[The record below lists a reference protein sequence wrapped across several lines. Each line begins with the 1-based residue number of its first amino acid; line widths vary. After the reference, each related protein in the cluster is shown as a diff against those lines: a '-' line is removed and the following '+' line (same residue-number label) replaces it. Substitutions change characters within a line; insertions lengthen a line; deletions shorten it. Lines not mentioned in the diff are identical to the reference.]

1 MKHKSIFFVKE
12 DQNNTLKKEDS
23 WFTELKI
30 DESVHSG
37 EPDLSCPGKA
47 REQDGPRVPLQDFR

>member
-1 MKHKSIFFVKE
+1 MKYKSIFYVKA
-12 DQNNTLKKEDS
+12 DQNNTLKKDDS
-23 WFTELKI
+23 GFIESKI
-30 DESVHSG
+30 NESVHSG

>member
-1 MKHKSIFFVKE
+1 MKA
-12 DQNNTLKKEDS
+12 DQNNALKKDDS
-23 WFTELKI
+23 GFTESKI